1 MASINSDIYVVQK
14 TEPAPAGY
22 GSQIGASFAYYEATI
37 AVGASFDEANDTANL
52 FVVPAGYRAVPNL
65 WNITCEAL
73 GTTATLHIGTAADPD
88 CIAKSIDV
96 HAAKSVHAA
105 DVHAYNGVEW
115 LTPTTTTKATTF
127 IATLASAASL
137 TAGKKIVIR
146 AVFAKM

>member
-1 MASINSDIYVVQK
+1 MASIDSDIYVVQN

-22 GSQIGASFAYYEATI
+22 GSQLGASFAYYEATI
-37 AVGASFDEANDTANL
+37 AVGTSFGAANDTANL
-52 FVVPAGYRAVPNL
+52 FVVPAGYRAVPNQ

-73 GTTATLHIGTAADPD
+73 GKTATLHIGTAADAD
-88 CIAKSIDV
+88 SIAASVDV
-96 HAAKSVHAA
+96 HAATSA
-105 DVHAYNGVEW
+105 DATGGVEW

-127 IATLASAASL
+127 IATLATANTL

>member
-1 MASINSDIYVVQK
+1 MASIDSDIYVVQK

-22 GSQIGASFAYYEATI
+22 GSQLGASFAYYEATI
-37 AVGASFDEANDTANL
+37 AVGTSFGEAKDTANL

-73 GTTATLHIGTAADPD
+73 GTAATLHIGTTADPD
-88 CIAKSIDV
+88 CIAASVDV
-96 HAAKSVHAA
+96 KDAASKDATG
-105 DVHAYNGVEW
+105 GVEW

-127 IATLASAASL
+127 IATLATATSL
-137 TAGKKIVIR
+137 TAGAKIVIR